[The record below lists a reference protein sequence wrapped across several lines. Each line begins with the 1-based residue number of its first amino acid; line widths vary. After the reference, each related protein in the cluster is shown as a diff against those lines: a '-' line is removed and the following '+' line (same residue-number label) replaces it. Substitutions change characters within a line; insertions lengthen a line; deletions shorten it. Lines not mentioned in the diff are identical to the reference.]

1 MTYCTVV
8 GHIQAVLAVC
18 GLQKE
23 KERIAS
29 LNALLVQHGMETPGR
44 IPHSPPLLS
53 SSTVASDSMH
63 EALRRFMTDYST
75 DPFVWPFLKGL
86 SHLLKAQLGVSA
98 FWMLAN
104 GASWFFFLFFSF
116 SLWPVCCQS
125 LCVWRWVMVSEAFT
139 EGSYPRFMEDSV
151 ILLCR
156 YFRYVRSSDDL
167 LGIVPEGSHGWEVEH
182 GISDRQ
188 IIRMMNAMKGA
199 GSLDSRPAGSLFDT
213 GIPRSNQDGAL
224 DEKSSAEGLCPACV
238 FL

>member
-104 GASWFFFLFFSF
+104 GASWVFFFSF
-116 SLWPVCCQS
+116 HFHFGLSVVRVCAC
-125 LCVWRWVMVSEAFT
+125 
-139 EGSYPRFMEDSV
+139 
-151 ILLCR
+151 
-156 YFRYVRSSDDL
+156 
-167 LGIVPEGSHGWEVEH
+167 
-182 GISDRQ
+182 
-188 IIRMMNAMKGA
+188 GA
-199 GSLDSRPAGSLFDT
+199 GSWSAKLSLRDPTQDSWKILSFYCAVTSVT
-213 GIPRSNQDGAL
+213 
-224 DEKSSAEGLCPACV
+224 
-238 FL
+238 